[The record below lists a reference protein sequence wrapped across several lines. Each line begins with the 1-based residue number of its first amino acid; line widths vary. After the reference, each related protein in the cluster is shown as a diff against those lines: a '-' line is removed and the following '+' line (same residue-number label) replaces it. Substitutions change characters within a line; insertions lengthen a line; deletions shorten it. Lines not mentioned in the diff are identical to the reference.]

1 MRRTVWRTGT
11 VHGVEL
17 TMPTVRRRSLL
28 GAALALGAAPALLL
42 PRAARAQQADP
53 RMAERALGHPD
64 AKLTV
69 QEWFSLT
76 CTHCARFAGETFP
89 EVKAKLID
97 TGRIRYVF
105 QDFPLDQVALT
116 AAMVARSLPT
126 DRYEPFVLALLA
138 SQDRWAFGQ
147 NVDPQ
152 AQLQQMAALAGMP
165 KATFD
170 ATVAD
175 DGLRKEILA
184 EQDRGQSQYKVDSTP
199 TFVFGTATHSG
210 EMDYD
215 MFLKQVTAAGA

>member
-1 MRRTVWRTGT
+1 MRRTLWRTEAI
-11 VHGVEL
+11 HGVASR
-17 TMPTVRRRSLL
+17 MPTVRRRSLL
-28 GAALALGAAPALLL
+28 GAALTLGAAPALLL
-42 PRAARAQQADP
+42 PKSARAQQADP
-53 RMAERALGHPD
+53 RMAERALGKPD

-76 CTHCARFAGETFP
+76 CTHCARFAAETFP
-89 EVKAKLID
+89 DVKAKLID

-105 QDFPLDQVALT
+105 KDFPLDQVALT
-116 AAMVARSLPT
+116 AAMVARALPT

-170 ATVAD
+170 ATIAD
-175 DGLRKEILA
+175 DTLRKEILA
-184 EQDRGQSQYKVDSTP
+184 EQDRGQTQFKVDSTP
-199 TFVFGTATHSG
+199 TFVFGTASHSG

-215 MFLKQVTAAGA
+215 TFLKQVTAAGA